1 MLMEDVLAL
10 ILIVASVILA
20 ILVVE
25 LPNLLHSVVALCG
38 MSITIGALFWLLGAP
53 YPALFQ
59 LLVYA
64 GAVVVLF
71 VAAIMMG
78 GGLRGES

>member
-1 MLMEDVLAL
+1 
-10 ILIVASVILA
+10 VILA
-20 ILVVE
+20 VLVVE
-25 LPNLLHSVVALCG
+25 LPNLLHSVLALCG
-38 MSITIGALFWLLGAP
+38 MSITIGALFWLLSAP

-71 VAAIMMG
+71 LAAIMLG
-78 GGLRGES
+78 GGIRDKT